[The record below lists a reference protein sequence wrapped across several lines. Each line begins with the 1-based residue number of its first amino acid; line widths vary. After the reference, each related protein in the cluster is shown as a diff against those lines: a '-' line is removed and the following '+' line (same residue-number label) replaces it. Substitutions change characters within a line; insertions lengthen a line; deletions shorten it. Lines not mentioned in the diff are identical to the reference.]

1 MTSMSSFDEATPV
14 LDADEVGRIHAEV
27 EQLGKAVE
35 DVAASIERLVGC
47 GYGHG
52 LPDAA
57 MQHLFKACIQLYAQ
71 KVDAGQRVLPCG
83 DARELG
89 ATSVMVTASGLLKS
103 ANLELFELGMWQ
115 SFSGTR

>member
-1 MTSMSSFDEATPV
+1 MSSFDEATPV
-14 LDADEVGRIHAEV
+14 IDAADAGRIRAEA
-27 EQLGKAVE
+27 EQLGKTVE
-35 DVAASIERLVGC
+35 DVAASIESLVGR

-57 MQHLFKACIQLYAQ
+57 MQHLFRACIQLYAQ

-83 DARELG
+83 DARAIS

>member
-1 MTSMSSFDEATPV
+1 VTVASLLLSEEPSPSFDVDRIRADVETAGV
-14 LDADEVGRIHAEV
+14 MIDEVASAIDRLV
-27 EQLGKAVE
+27 EQGF
-35 DVAASIERLVGC
+35 
-47 GYGHG
+47 GHG
-52 LPDAA
+52 VRDDA
-57 MQHLFKACIQLYAQ
+57 MQHLFKACVQLYAQ